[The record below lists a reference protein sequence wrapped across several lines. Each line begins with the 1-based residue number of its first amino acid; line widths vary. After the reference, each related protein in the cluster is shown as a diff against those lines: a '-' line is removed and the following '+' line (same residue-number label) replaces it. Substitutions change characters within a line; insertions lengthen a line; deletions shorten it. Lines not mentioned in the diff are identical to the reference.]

1 MHDDRSVMWDRRL
14 RNVVLCTRGE
24 AIGQLFTQLTMNR
37 LEVAEPLDWP
47 KGSTW
52 LLQRT
57 QLHLR
62 ARYLPPLAL
71 DAVHAS

>member
-1 MHDDRSVMWDRRL
+1 
-14 RNVVLCTRGE
+14 VVLCTHGE
-24 AIGQLFTQLTMNR
+24 TIGQLFSQLTMDG
-37 LEVAEPLDWP
+37 LEVGEPLDWP

-71 DAVHAS
+71 DPAHAS